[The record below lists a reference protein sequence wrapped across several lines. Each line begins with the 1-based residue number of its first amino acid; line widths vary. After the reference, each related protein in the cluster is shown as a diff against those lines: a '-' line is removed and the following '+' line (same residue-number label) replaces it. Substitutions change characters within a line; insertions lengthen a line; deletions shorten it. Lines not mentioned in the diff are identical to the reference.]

1 MATKDSIIEH
11 DAKFLDHLW
20 DYSRWSKN
28 GVISYDQYKTLLNV
42 GEIQIETFIENVIA
56 DNSGGT
62 FVKESGDGR
71 DFSDDSDA
79 KKSIVQFHRGRYDAA
94 INSIKTKLGKLRV
107 IVYDKH
113 NNKFHYFKIPK
124 SAYGNISMIEINF
137 NIKNGNESTC
147 RPNRNTKW
155 WTYEVNTFEELCN
168 DSLVNN
174 TSNKFF

>member
-1 MATKDSIIEH
+1 MATKDSSIEH
-11 DAKFLDHLW
+11 DVKFLDHLW
-20 DYSRWSKN
+20 NNSRWSKN

-42 GEIQIETFIENVIA
+42 GEIQIETFIENVMA

-94 INSIKTKLGKLRV
+94 INSIRNKLGTLRV

-124 SAYGNISMIEINF
+124 SAYGNISMIEISF
-137 NIKNGNESTC
+137 NIKNGNESIC
-147 RPNRNTKW
+147 KPNRNTKW
-155 WTYEVNTFEELCN
+155 WAYEVDTFEELCN
-168 DSLVNN
+168 DSLVKN